1 MATEFE
7 QLLKEQK
14 LTNKLIA
21 EQTAADAKAPTLVRS
36 FRDSLGE
43 ILDNRRTAKKYA
55 EEDKKF
61 QKKEGIV
68 KVDENV
74 ASGTKEVIKQSD
86 FFKEQIQSLSGTEE
100 DIASDFKLS
109 YLLDIKMERLINLT
123 KDIFKVMYPQEAAMR
138 EFTTVQTELS
148 KKEMLSQPSPSQVKA
163 TQKKTTS
170 NEEEKKGFFKT
181 LVEQGKGLN
190 DFLKNN
196 KFAQGAKSFLGK
208 ALLITGLFAFLK
220 FISSPKFI
228 KFAAFLDKTIVPVL
242 GKIFDVLMSVGKKA
256 LDVVGKL
263 GGIILD
269 PDAGMMAKVGASLG
283 LLVIGGIALFSKS
296 ILGFIGG
303 LGVAGLSKVLGGAV
317 GKTVLLP
324 ILKIFG
330 PLILAIGSAAA
341 GLIEG
346 FKTFEA
352 ARAEGDNVFLALTK
366 GIGGFIAGFFG
377 FLPDLLVKGIGKF
390 VGLFDEE
397 LGKKIEAFS
406 FTKIIKDVL
415 GTIGGVVKDLFIGLF
430 SGIRKLLMGKTKEDL
445 QEELERDRAMQER
458 LEKQIEDFKGNRN
471 TRKFQ
476 RLENKLKG
484 AEGRIVKAEGELK
497 RMEVEGTTTTGGL
510 FGTMSEVDT
519 VSGQGG
525 KTRLDRKKAQGK
537 YTGGSA
543 MAGQSILVGEA
554 GPEFFIP
561 TTDAQIFSARR
572 TEEMIMSA
580 LARGMSGGGEGGS
593 TIITSDNSV
602 RSNSSTTNVVNETIT
617 PLDTITTS
625 VISSV

>member
-1 MATEFE
+1 MATSEEFK
-7 QLLKEQK
+7 QLLEEQK
-14 LTNKLIA
+14 KSNVLLTELNKPTKPIDSLRDSIA
-21 EQTAADAKAPTLVRS
+21 EIISDRRLAKQ
-36 FRDSLGE
+36 
-43 ILDNRRTAKKYA
+43 
-55 EEDKKF
+55 EEQF

-74 ASGTKEVIKQSD
+74 ASGTKEVITQSK
-86 FFKEQIQSLSGTEE
+86 FFKTQIESLSGAEE
-100 DIASDFKLS
+100 DIASDYKFS
-109 YLLDIKMERLINLT
+109 MMLDLKMERLINLT

-138 EFTTVQTELS
+138 EFTTITQDLS
-148 KKEMLSQPSPSQVKA
+148 REEQLNKPSPAQLKA
-163 TQKKTTS
+163 SQKKTTS
-170 NEEEKKGFFKT
+170 NEEEKKGFFKK

-242 GKIFDVLMSVGKKA
+242 GKIFDVLMSVGKKVV
-256 LDVVGKL
+256 DVVGKL
-263 GGIILD
+263 GGMILD
-269 PDAGMMAKVGASLG
+269 PDAGMMTKVGASLG

-303 LGVAGLSKVLGGAV
+303 LGVAGISKVLGGAI
-317 GKTVLLP
+317 GKTVLVP

-330 PLILAIGSAAA
+330 PLMLAIGSAAA

-346 FKTFEA
+346 FKTFDA
-352 ARAEGDNVFLALTK
+352 ARAEGDNVLLALTK

-397 LGKKIEAFS
+397 LGKKIQAFS
-406 FTKIIKDVL
+406 FTGIIKDVL
-415 GTIGGVVKDLFIGLF
+415 GMIGGVVKDVFLGLF

-458 LEKQIEDFKGNRN
+458 LEKQIEDFKGNRDS
-471 TRKFQ
+471 RAFQ
-476 RLENKLKG
+476 RLEGKLKG
-484 AEGRIVKAEGELK
+484 AQNRIEKAEGQLK
-497 RMEVEGTTTTGGL
+497 KMEVEGTTTTGGL
-510 FGTMSEVDT
+510 FGTMSQVDT
-519 VSGQGG
+519 VSGKGG
-525 KTRLDRKKAQGK
+525 KPKSSGRQK
-537 YTGGSA
+537 YKGGNVT
-543 MAGQSILVGEA
+543 AGQSIMVGEA

-617 PLDTITTS
+617 PLDTLTTS
-625 VISSV
+625 VVSSV